1 MGRWEH
7 SNHAPTE
14 GSHYFALEHLFQC
27 NMQWICHGHWSLVL
41 VAYSIKENAQL
52 AMVDIYWLVYH
63 RVLCADKVSVYL
75 PRLPITVCIAE
86 EISFLSRP
94 HNVEAGGGQ
103 LSGPLTLR
111 HVIDV

>member
-1 MGRWEH
+1 MDLPWTLV
-7 SNHAPTE
+7 SCACC
-14 GSHYFALEHLFQC
+14 LFYQREC
-27 NMQWICHGHWSLVL
+27 AACHGR
-41 VAYSIKENAQL
+41 
-52 AMVDIYWLVYH
+52 YWLVYH
-63 RVLCADKVSVYL
+63 RVLCVDKVSVYL

-111 HVIDV
+111 HVSDV

>member
-1 MGRWEH
+1 
-7 SNHAPTE
+7 
-14 GSHYFALEHLFQC
+14 
-27 NMQWICHGHWSLVL
+27 MQWICHGHWSLVL
-41 VAYSIKENAQL
+41 VACSIRENAQL
-52 AMVDIYWLVYH
+52 VMVDIYWLVYH

-111 HVIDV
+111 HVSDV

>member
-1 MGRWEH
+1 MD
-7 SNHAPTE
+7 TD
-14 GSHYFALEHLFQC
+14 LLCLFYRREC
-27 NMQWICHGHWSLVL
+27 TARHVRYLLVGISPG
-41 VAYSIKENAQL
+41 VVCGQS
-52 AMVDIYWLVYH
+52 VCV
-63 RVLCADKVSVYL
+63 VYL

-111 HVIDV
+111 HVSDV

>member
-1 MGRWEH
+1 MD
-7 SNHAPTE
+7 TD
-14 GSHYFALEHLFQC
+14 LLCLFYRREC
-27 NMQWICHGHWSLVL
+27 TACHGRYLLVGI
-41 VAYSIKENAQL
+41 SP
-52 AMVDIYWLVYH
+52 H
-63 RVLCADKVSVYL
+63 RVLCADKVCVYL

-111 HVIDV
+111 HVSDV